1 MPAINQLLRYMKNID
16 LTAQPWQMAKTVL
29 DFFKQETTCFDERGQ
44 LIVNPRYV
52 VALDDDPISAAYAV
66 KIAYMARRQFKE
78 FVNPIILCCGGKGM
92 LSKYLNVTPDGIVMS
107 EGEKLAF
114 VARNFAYYQ
123 NLKILDQGDNTGAVI
138 KEIIDYLVSRHD
150 ENAPIIFCPTQRM
163 SKRLERT
170 VAFSTEQFPGTL
182 PLNAYYYVHGEE
194 PEDILQIYNGK
205 GLADGLPLLSEVAAL
220 YDRTGTDKYV
230 GRYMAPLDMA
240 VPPEVV
246 EAGEYLMK
254 HYPIR
259 VSRLPI
265 TAPLQFFKMYWA
277 IRTSKQAIYDDF
289 MAKKEVWSSIW

>member
-1 MPAINQLLRYMKNID
+1 MPATNQLFRYMKHID
-16 LTAQPWQMAKTVL
+16 LASEPWQKAKLVL
-29 DFFKQETTCFDERGQ
+29 DFFKQETNCFDEHGD
-44 LIVNPRYV
+44 LIINPRYV

-66 KIAYMARRQFKE
+66 KIAFKARRQFKE

-92 LSKYLNVTPDGIVMS
+92 LSKYLNITPDGIIMS

-114 VARNFAYYQ
+114 VARNFACYQ

-138 KEIIDYLVSRHD
+138 KEIIDYLASQRN

-182 PLNAYYYVHGEE
+182 PLNAYYYVHGESLD
-194 PEDILQIYNGK
+194 DILQLYNGK
-205 GLADGLPLLSEVAAL
+205 GLADGLPLLSEAAAL
-220 YDRTGTDKYV
+220 YDRTGTDKYT
-230 GRYMAPLDMA
+230 GKFMAPLDKP

-265 TAPLQFFKMYWA
+265 TAPLQFIKMYWA
-277 IRTSKQAIYDDF
+277 IRTARQAIYNDF